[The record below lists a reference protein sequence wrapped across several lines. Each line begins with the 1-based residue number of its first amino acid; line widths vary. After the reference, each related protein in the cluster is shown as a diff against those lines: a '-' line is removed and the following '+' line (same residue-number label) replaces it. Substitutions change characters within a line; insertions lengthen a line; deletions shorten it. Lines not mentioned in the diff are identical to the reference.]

1 MLIHISPEEF
11 EEGMSEPWKSEL
23 IKSPSI
29 DYATNCVHGWF
40 EGNDVIVFRFKP
52 YGFINDNRY
61 NSYEIS
67 YGSAGITINITKY
80 NG

>member
-11 EEGMSEPWKSEL
+11 EEGMDELWKAEL

-40 EGNDVIVFRFKP
+40 EGKDVIVFRFKP

-61 NSYEIS
+61 NSYDIS
-67 YGSAGITINITKY
+67 YGRAGITINIKK
-80 NG
+80 NH